1 MKANR
6 FLHLALA
13 LVIGWGLGSTNLNV
27 ANAEDP
33 IQGEVLKI
41 CIDKKSGVIRAAAK
55 CTKNERATVLGG
67 IGPKGE
73 KGDQGEQGIPGK
85 DGVNGKDGATGPQGA
100 QGIQGPQGERGAQG
114 VQGLQG
120 PQGERGFTGAT
131 GATGTITGLRTTNIS
146 FLTNDWLGCGSGFS
160 ISSQS
165 VVTDVTT
172 YTSFFDKTTTIT
184 PRKTSLPSCS
194 LTVYTRQ
201 IVNEFT
207 MLKETNNLTIIPV
220 ARTRLLVCRLR

>member
-33 IQGEVLKI
+33 ILGEVLKV

-55 CTKNERATVLGG
+55 CTKSERATVLGG
-67 IGPKGE
+67 IGPKGD

-131 GATGTITGLRTTNIS
+131 GATGTVTGLRTKSITVWEKS
-146 FLTNDWLGCGSGFS
+146 FLGGCSSLFGFS
-160 ISSQS
+160 ALDDGTRLSQFGSTISLQ
-165 VVTDVTT
+165 
-172 YTSFFDKTTTIT
+172 K
-184 PRKTSLPSCS
+184 SCS
-194 LTVYTRQ
+194 TLYPSNVTVYA
-201 IVNEFT
+201 
-207 MLKETNNLTIIPV
+207 P
-220 ARTRLLVCRLR
+220 